1 MKSRHIPITLP
12 LIALIVT
19 AALCAGCS
27 DDEKDTITNTDTSNH
42 TIALTNNGTNTVE
55 CVARQFV
62 RLELVP
68 ASEPSSTITETFVS
82 NPNSTIDVELTIPGT
97 DDYKMTFYIA
107 GIDSCIWWDSIAL
120 EVDGTTDVILCTN
133 NMGFYDNSYVAGIRS
148 SGDNIPCD

>member
-12 LIALIVT
+12 LIALIIA
-19 AALCAGCS
+19 AALCGGCG

-42 TIALTNNGTNTVE
+42 TIVLVNSGTNTVE

-68 ASEPSSTITETFVS
+68 ASDPSSPITKTFVS
-82 NPNSTIDVELTIPGT
+82 NPNTTINVELTIPETG
-97 DDYKMTFYIA
+97 DYKMTFYVA
-107 GIDSCIWWDSIAL
+107 GIDSCIWWNSIAL
-120 EVDGTTDVILCTN
+120 EVNGSTDVTLNTN